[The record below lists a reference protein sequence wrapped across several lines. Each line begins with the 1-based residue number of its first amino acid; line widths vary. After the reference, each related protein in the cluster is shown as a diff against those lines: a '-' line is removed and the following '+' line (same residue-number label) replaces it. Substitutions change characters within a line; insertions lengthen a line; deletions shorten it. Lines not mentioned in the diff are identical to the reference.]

1 MNDSMAERTAQEL
14 GSLIQKPYGLMSP
27 ERSGSPDLKLRSSQR
42 KRDRAVCASRE
53 DAYQIDVWPGAD
65 GRKSE
70 DVLVRYKDTR
80 GSLSSRMDPH
90 AWSDLPTD
98 TDDELDD
105 NAVASSD
112 GKGYHG
118 GKFSPKFVSSKPDIK
133 TVHRMTRSEV
143 KIWSLASEESWDR
156 PREGIGELDGS
167 SSQQE
172 SHLPDTE
179 NKCDEATK
187 LLTCVATLREF
198 SKASSLEY
206 QEKDSSREH
215 EVNDAG
221 EKLEGGL
228 ECVLMRV
235 STHASLSKVIDEQAS
250 IKMSRRYYSSGS
262 SNSSRRR
269 SMPRRVAA
277 QGGDSGEKSI
287 RSNRRQIEESG
298 MLILADSRSKTQ
310 RVAVNEVDSFK
321 ELAES
326 TTSADSDCNDMEYSS
341 GGADN
346 EDDIEENYRQMAL
359 HKHLKLHGK
368 TVKKRWS
375 KIKVFAGQ
383 FKATA
388 TDQAQTG
395 VVKERRPVSR
405 SINSTFQDD
414 PVKNP
419 YSVEPPDTRQISPQ
433 LAESL
438 QEDQSNIRSMKS
450 IETREAMAEEKL
462 PHWLRDELQHF
473 GRSADICAL
482 KVPASQSRGGTSP
495 SEMLTEEERCTVDFD
510 RCFGK
515 NSKIADREASKES
528 CFVINGIF
536 VKNQEVV
543 CPPTLSERH
552 SRFENSCI
560 SAVDFTPNT
569 KDSPLKNNESQEATS
584 PKERVAA
591 SVVPCDRL
599 PHPMVL
605 TTIKADGV
613 QRSGAVE
620 ETLVAPEYQCEV
632 RDMEQCQRLG
642 SPVLDCKSGSKDEAA
657 VEMLNLDCG
666 DGEGTHR
673 AEVTHTNYCQ
683 GSAEE
688 SRNSFGE
695 VRNFFADEVTAV
707 VPFQSCDDD
716 RSLPNVYLA
725 FQPASLTVLEL
736 RNEVE
741 ETKHVHNEKQ
751 PKRILR
757 VVEQGLGTETLS
769 QHGPGL
775 SEAGQN
781 PQKEQQILLK
791 HLQELNAHHPCNRL
805 RAMSRTN
812 AQLTEEDVRK
822 LRQEILEQEALI
834 RGYQVENEKAVAK
847 LKEVQL
853 DAKHKL
859 QEMAEE
865 RAFLASQ
872 LSNRHMQSGHQSWV
886 CSTESV
892 SLNEALRSALSRES
906 DLRIDLDKIR
916 ESYMELKMREKKEE
930 SGRIRD
936 LESKLTALKEMRE
949 TEKQGHAQMEGIKQA
964 TRQQEELISS
974 LYDTISNQ
982 ASRIRLLTIKL
993 ESGGEAQG
1001 TTVAELDQLDHKQNS
1016 NNDMTQNQIE
1026 TLRNQ
1031 VKRLEASLRAAKKE
1045 TGLHALEMSKS
1056 CVGENDKFRRLQME
1070 LVSIQRQAL
1079 QKDEETNKILHRLKV
1094 ENDKI
1099 KSETA
1104 TRIRNLKQQT
1114 QAQAQN
1120 GHSVSEN
1127 ERAAMNRV
1135 KDLEK
1140 QLANLRI
1147 RYSRKLKDLT
1157 EKLGEA
1163 KQEPKSKDFMRSKM
1177 IPENTAFK
1185 SKVANTRLQPAQQ
1198 KALREAKER
1207 ILLTEDVLIQK
1218 DRTIKSL
1225 QNKLK
1230 TMEAARA
1237 GLCNKFS
1244 ATGASAIIASTGEKQ
1259 GSPTREVYCSE
1270 PEQLPSQESNNS
1282 RTRLLSSTSVAVD
1295 TADEVMALRMEL
1307 EKSELTREVLQKA
1320 CDESVEKAVFLTLQ
1334 HQQARQLQQIRQAQ
1348 MDCNSECQTSLAGW
1362 TDHRSDPEG
1371 MIWRSERSS
1380 LEMTNRALEAR
1391 LKDMSEELEEAQSM
1405 FRQSPRMTQIMKLKK
1420 KVTEMEARQQ
1430 QREIEWQNILEE
1442 LKQASSKDQEYA
1454 EHKWH
1459 QAFDTKSKEVEKIRL
1474 ELNSILETALSIQQ
1488 AQIQKNH

>member
-1 MNDSMAERTAQEL
+1 M
-14 GSLIQKPYGLMSP
+14 G
-27 ERSGSPDLKLRSSQR
+27 R

-695 VRNFFADEVTAV
+695 VRNFFADEVG
-707 VPFQSCDDD
+707 F
-716 RSLPNVYLA
+716 
-725 FQPASLTVLEL
+725 
-736 RNEVE
+736 
-741 ETKHVHNEKQ
+741 K
-751 PKRILR
+751 
-757 VVEQGLGTETLS
+757 
-769 QHGPGL
+769 
-775 SEAGQN
+775 
-781 PQKEQQILLK
+781 
-791 HLQELNAHHPCNRL
+791 
-805 RAMSRTN
+805 SRT
-812 AQLTEEDVRK
+812 
-822 LRQEILEQEALI
+822 
-834 RGYQVENEKAVAK
+834 
-847 LKEVQL
+847 
-853 DAKHKL
+853 
-859 QEMAEE
+859 
-865 RAFLASQ
+865 
-872 LSNRHMQSGHQSWV
+872 
-886 CSTESV
+886 
-892 SLNEALRSALSRES
+892 
-906 DLRIDLDKIR
+906 
-916 ESYMELKMREKKEE
+916 
-930 SGRIRD
+930 
-936 LESKLTALKEMRE
+936 
-949 TEKQGHAQMEGIKQA
+949 
-964 TRQQEELISS
+964 
-974 LYDTISNQ
+974 
-982 ASRIRLLTIKL
+982 
-993 ESGGEAQG
+993 
-1001 TTVAELDQLDHKQNS
+1001 
-1016 NNDMTQNQIE
+1016 
-1026 TLRNQ
+1026 
-1031 VKRLEASLRAAKKE
+1031 
-1045 TGLHALEMSKS
+1045 
-1056 CVGENDKFRRLQME
+1056 
-1070 LVSIQRQAL
+1070 
-1079 QKDEETNKILHRLKV
+1079 
-1094 ENDKI
+1094 
-1099 KSETA
+1099 
-1104 TRIRNLKQQT
+1104 
-1114 QAQAQN
+1114 
-1120 GHSVSEN
+1120 
-1127 ERAAMNRV
+1127 
-1135 KDLEK
+1135 
-1140 QLANLRI
+1140 
-1147 RYSRKLKDLT
+1147 
-1157 EKLGEA
+1157 
-1163 KQEPKSKDFMRSKM
+1163 
-1177 IPENTAFK
+1177 
-1185 SKVANTRLQPAQQ
+1185 
-1198 KALREAKER
+1198 
-1207 ILLTEDVLIQK
+1207 
-1218 DRTIKSL
+1218 
-1225 QNKLK
+1225 
-1230 TMEAARA
+1230 
-1237 GLCNKFS
+1237 
-1244 ATGASAIIASTGEKQ
+1244 
-1259 GSPTREVYCSE
+1259 
-1270 PEQLPSQESNNS
+1270 
-1282 RTRLLSSTSVAVD
+1282 
-1295 TADEVMALRMEL
+1295 
-1307 EKSELTREVLQKA
+1307 
-1320 CDESVEKAVFLTLQ
+1320 
-1334 HQQARQLQQIRQAQ
+1334 
-1348 MDCNSECQTSLAGW
+1348 
-1362 TDHRSDPEG
+1362 
-1371 MIWRSERSS
+1371 
-1380 LEMTNRALEAR
+1380 
-1391 LKDMSEELEEAQSM
+1391 
-1405 FRQSPRMTQIMKLKK
+1405 
-1420 KVTEMEARQQ
+1420 
-1430 QREIEWQNILEE
+1430 
-1442 LKQASSKDQEYA
+1442 
-1454 EHKWH
+1454 
-1459 QAFDTKSKEVEKIRL
+1459 
-1474 ELNSILETALSIQQ
+1474 
-1488 AQIQKNH
+1488 